1 MEEKTIEKRCLDLW
15 GEENQVY
22 QMIEESS
29 ELITAICHRRKGRYN
44 LDHVCEE
51 IADCFNVLDQMDL
64 VFGKMQPEPLTS
76 FIDLSGEKCIIST
89 IGQLHDA
96 LGQYIQ
102 TGKEGERAK
111 ELLGLFRQHLEYW
124 AKITDNDSV
133 TKWKDIKRE
142 RTLRIVELGE
152 AKELL

>member
-15 GEENQVY
+15 GEENQIY

-29 ELITAICHRRKGRYN
+29 ELITALSHRRRGRYN

-51 IADCFNVLDQMDL
+51 IADCFITLKQMDL
-64 VFGKMQPEPLTS
+64 IFGKVQPELPTS
-76 FIDLSGEKCIIST
+76 FIDLSGKNCMIST
-89 IGQLHDA
+89 TGRLYDA

-102 TGKEGERAK
+102 TGKEGKRAK
-111 ELLGLFRQHLEYW
+111 ELFNLFRQHLNYL

-133 TKWKDIKRE
+133 ENWKGLKRE
-142 RTLRIVELGE
+142 RLLKRLELGE
-152 AKELL
+152 AKELS